1 MANVDNG
8 LESVEIIVEDRKVM
22 IPTWNMRTQI
32 NNTSFVMPLVS
43 EPMINAMAVADEDSE
58 SLYVAA
64 VIKGVTSALAQSDLN
79 TVIPKLLD
87 GVVYYNEN
95 GVPKMAS
102 LEALEKEGFKYHHIL
117 KICVEVIRHNVGPL
131 LQGGLQDLMI
141 LQ

>member
-1 MANVDNG
+1 MDNQNTDHTG
-8 LESVEIIVEDRKVM
+8 VKITVNDRQLT

-32 NNTSFVMPLVS
+32 ANTSFVMPLVS
-43 EPMINAMAVADEDSE
+43 EPMVNAMAVADEDSE
-58 SLYVAA
+58 SMYVAA
-64 VIKGVTSALAQSDLN
+64 VIKGVTTALAQSNLE
-79 TVIPKLLD
+79 VIIPKLLD

-102 LEALEKEGFKYHHIL
+102 MDALEKAGFQYHHLL
-117 KICVEVIRHNVGPL
+117 KICMEVIRHNVGPL

>member
-1 MANVDNG
+1 MSEQHTG
-8 LESVEIIVEDRKVM
+8 VEVVVNDRKIK
-22 IPTWNMRTQI
+22 IPTWTMRQQI
-32 NNTSFVMPLVS
+32 ANTSFVMPIVS

-58 SLYVAA
+58 TLYVAA
-64 VIKGVTSALAQSDLN
+64 VIKGVTTALAQSDLN
-79 TVIPKLLD
+79 MVIPKLLD

-102 LEALEKEGFKYHHIL
+102 LDTLEKEGFGFHHVL